1 MTLILSFSCLEDS
14 LEERTLLF
22 NFLNFLRID
31 ESEWLSRCFL
41 FNEVAAEEFYHLT
54 IVVLWRWNM
63 IVTLLRAHQ
72 DLVRHS
78 VKHIEELLLLKL
90 IDTTSDKELY
100 LGLHLDMKDEFR
112 HYNTY

>member
-1 MTLILSFSCLEDS
+1 
-14 LEERTLLF
+14 
-22 NFLNFLRID
+22 
-31 ESEWLSRCFL
+31 
-41 FNEVAAEEFYHLT
+41 
-54 IVVLWRWNM
+54 M

-100 LGLHLDMKDEFR
+100 LGLHLDMKDELR
-112 HYNTY
+112 HYNTD